1 MAVLARADA
10 EQLSRTAG
18 PHADRPHVLV
28 RPPEAGTV
36 MVRGRIGGSGD
47 PFNVGEATVTRCT
60 VSLPCGTIG
69 HSYVLGHS
77 GRHAHLAALLDAML
91 QTDTGPGL
99 FASVI
104 EPLAAEQAARRQ
116 TQRDR
121 AAATKVDFF
130 TMVRGDD

>member
-1 MAVLARADA
+1 
-10 EQLSRTAG
+10 
-18 PHADRPHVLV
+18 
-28 RPPEAGTV
+28 

-47 PFNVGEATVTRCT
+47 SFNVGEATVTRCT

-69 HSYVLGHS
+69 HAYVLGQS
-77 GRHAHLAALLDAML
+77 DRHAHVAALLDALL
-91 QTDTGPGL
+91 QTGSGPGL
-99 FASVI
+99 MENVI

-116 TQRDR
+116 TKRDK